1 MADTINKPDE
11 DKGRYWQP
19 PEKRNQLSEEAK
31 KWLEENA
38 EAIKDWNDWA
48 EKNELPLDRYR
59 PF

>member
-1 MADTINKPDE
+1 MVDTINKADE

-38 EAIKDWNDWA
+38 EAAKEWA
-48 EKNELPLDRYR
+48 KWADEHELPLDKYR
-59 PF
+59 MF